1 MSQYDKRDPNT
12 LYPAPPYP
20 EQEQSLPGAAW
31 KMDPEPDHGEQ
42 SYVGKERLT
51 GYRGI
56 VTGADSGIGRAA
68 AIALSREGA
77 DLVLSYLPDEQE
89 DAEQVRDLLEGEGRR
104 AVLFPGDISDEQYC
118 QDLVQKAVDEFGGLD
133 TLVMVAGRMD
143 SNDDILTLSTEHFDS
158 TFKTNIY
165 SLFWL
170 TKAAV
175 PHLEPGST
183 IVTTG
188 SIQASTPSPDKIDYA
203 VSKGAVKLFTEA
215 VAQQLA
221 PKGIRVNS
229 VAPVRSGRRCSRGPT
244 TRRPWRTSASRRRSA
259 VPGSPPSS
267 VPPTCTSSARSRATS
282 RARPSRSRAG
292 RPPSRRAQEADW
304 RAPLGGDAK
313 RCAGRADRACEGGR
327 CQLAPRL
334 PSVSRP
340 RSRPAAVSPAG
351 ARTAAG
357 RCPRCP

>member
-1 MSQYDKRDPNT
+1 MSQYDKHDPRS
-12 LYPAPPYP
+12 LYPAPPFP
-20 EQEQSLPGAAW
+20 KQEQSLPGAAW
-31 KMDPEPDHGEQ
+31 KMDPRPDHGEQ
-42 SYVGKERLT
+42 SYVGTERLK

-68 AIALSREGA
+68 AIGLSREGA

-89 DAEQVRDLLEGEGRR
+89 DAEAVRDLLEGEGRR

-118 QDLVQKAVDEFGGLD
+118 KDLVQKAVDELGGLD

-143 SNDDILTLSTEHFDS
+143 SNDDILTLETAAIDS

-188 SIQASTPSPDKIDYA
+188 STQASSPSPDKIDYA
-203 VSKGAVKLFTEA
+203 VSKGAIKLFTQA

-229 VAPVRSGRRCSRGPT
+229 VAPGPVWT
-244 TRRPWRTSASRRRSA
+244 PLQ
-259 VPGSPPSS
+259 PGSDDAETVSS
-267 VPPTCTSSARSRATS
+267 FGEDSPM
-282 RARPSRSRAG
+282 G
-292 RPPSRRAQEADW
+292 RPGQPAE
-304 RAPLGGDAK
+304 
-313 RCAGRADRACEGGR
+313 
-327 CQLAPRL
+327 LA
-334 PSVSRP
+334 
-340 RSRPAAVSPAG
+340 AAYVHLVSPESSYQTGSTIAVAG
-351 ARTAAG
+351 G
-357 RCPRCP
+357 MPVF

>member
-1 MSQYDKRDPNT
+1 MSQYEKKDPTT
-12 LYPAPPYP
+12 LYPVPPFP

-31 KMDPEPDHGEQ
+31 KMDPKPDHGED
-42 SYVGKERLT
+42 SYVGKGRLE
-51 GYRGI
+51 GFRGI

-77 DLVLSYLPDEQE
+77 DLVLSYLPDEQQ
-89 DAEQVRDLLEGEGRR
+89 DAEEVRDLLEGEGRK

-118 QDLVQKAVDEFGGLD
+118 IDLVQHGVDALGGLD

-143 SNDDILTLSTEHFDS
+143 SNDDILTLDTAMFDS

-188 SIQASTPSPDKIDYA
+188 SIQASTPSPDKVDYA
-203 VSKGAVKLFTEA
+203 VSKGAIKLFTEA

-229 VAPVRSGRRCSRGPT
+229 VAPGPVWT
-244 TRRPWRTSASRRRSA
+244 PLQ
-259 VPGSPPSS
+259 PGSDDAETVSTFGQQSPF
-267 VPPTCTSSARSRATS
+267 
-282 RARPSRSRAG
+282 G
-292 RPPSRRAQEADW
+292 RPGQPAE
-304 RAPLGGDAK
+304 LG
-313 RCAGRADRACEGGR
+313 
-327 CQLAPRL
+327 
-334 PSVSRP
+334 
-340 RSRPAAVSPAG
+340 AAYVHLVSPESSYQSGSTITIAG
-351 ARTAAG
+351 GTPAF
-357 RCPRCP
+357 

>member
-1 MSQYDKRDPNT
+1 MSQYEKKDPTT
-12 LYPAPPYP
+12 LYPVPPFP

-31 KMDPEPDHGEQ
+31 KMDPKPDHGED
-42 SYVGKERLT
+42 SYVGKGRLE
-51 GYRGI
+51 GFRGI

-68 AIALSREGA
+68 AIAMSREGA
-77 DLVLSYLPDEQE
+77 DLVLSYLPDEQQ
-89 DAEQVRDLLEGEGRR
+89 DAEEVRDLLEGEGRK

-118 QDLVQKAVDEFGGLD
+118 IDLVQHGVDALGGLD

-143 SNDDILTLSTEHFDS
+143 SNDDILTLDTAMFDS

-188 SIQASTPSPDKIDYA
+188 SIQASTPSPDKVDYA
-203 VSKGAVKLFTEA
+203 VSKGAIKLFTEA

-229 VAPVRSGRRCSRGPT
+229 VAPGPVWT
-244 TRRPWRTSASRRRSA
+244 PLQ
-259 VPGSPPSS
+259 PGSDDAETVSTFGQQSPF
-267 VPPTCTSSARSRATS
+267 
-282 RARPSRSRAG
+282 G
-292 RPPSRRAQEADW
+292 RPGQPAE
-304 RAPLGGDAK
+304 LG
-313 RCAGRADRACEGGR
+313 
-327 CQLAPRL
+327 
-334 PSVSRP
+334 
-340 RSRPAAVSPAG
+340 AAYVHLVSPESSYQSGSTITIAG
-351 ARTAAG
+351 GTPAF
-357 RCPRCP
+357 

>member
-1 MSQYDKRDPNT
+1 MSQYEKHDPTT
-12 LYPAPPYP
+12 LYPVPPFP
-20 EQEQSLPGAAW
+20 KQEQSLPGAAW
-31 KMDPEPDHGEQ
+31 KMDPKPDHGEE
-42 SYVGKERLT
+42 SYVGTGRLE
-51 GYRGI
+51 GFRGI

-68 AIALSREGA
+68 AIGLAREGA

-89 DAEQVRDLLEGEGRR
+89 DAEEVRDLLQGEGRKI
-104 AVLFPGDISDEQYC
+104 VLFPGDISDEQYC
-118 QDLVQKAVDEFGGLD
+118 IDLVQRGVDELGGLD

-143 SNDDILTLSTEHFDS
+143 SNDDILTLDTSMFDS

-203 VSKGAVKLFTEA
+203 VSKGAIKLFTEA

-229 VAPVRSGRRCSRGPT
+229 VAPGPVWT
-244 TRRPWRTSASRRRSA
+244 PLQ
-259 VPGSPPSS
+259 PGSDDAETVSTFGQQAPY
-267 VPPTCTSSARSRATS
+267 
-282 RARPSRSRAG
+282 G
-292 RPPSRRAQEADW
+292 RPGQPAE
-304 RAPLGGDAK
+304 
-313 RCAGRADRACEGGR
+313 
-327 CQLAPRL
+327 LA
-334 PSVSRP
+334 
-340 RSRPAAVSPAG
+340 AAYVHLVSPESSYQSGSTITIAG
-351 ARTAAG
+351 GTPAF
-357 RCPRCP
+357 

>member
-1 MSQYDKRDPNT
+1 MSQYEKRDPNS
-12 LYPAPPYP
+12 LYPKPPFP
-20 EQEQSLPGAAW
+20 KQEQSLPGAAW

-51 GYRGI
+51 GFRGI

-68 AIALSREGA
+68 AIAMSREGA

-89 DAEQVRDLLEGEGRR
+89 DAEQVRDLLESEGRK
-104 AVLFPGDISDEQYC
+104 AVLVPGDISDEQYC
-118 QDLVQKAVDEFGGLD
+118 KDLVQKAVDELGGLD

-143 SNDDILTLSTEHFDS
+143 SNDDILSLTTEHFDS

-170 TKAAV
+170 TQAAV

-188 SIQASTPSPDKIDYA
+188 SIQAATPSPDKIDYA
-203 VSKGAVKLFTEA
+203 ISKSAVKTFTEA

-229 VAPVRSGRRCSRGPT
+229 VAPGPVWT
-244 TRRPWRTSASRRRSA
+244 PLQ
-259 VPGSPPSS
+259 PGSDDAETVVALRRAVAVRPPR
-267 VPPTCTSSARSRATS
+267 PAGRARSRV
-282 RARPSRSRAG
+282 
-292 RPPSRRAQEADW
+292 
-304 RAPLGGDAK
+304 RAPGQPGVELPVRLDHHDRRRDARVLDGAAGGREA
-313 RCAGRADRACEGGR
+313 R

-334 PSVSRP
+334 PSAGRRLS
-340 RSRPAAVSPAG
+340 PAAAS
-351 ARTAAG
+351 TAAG

>member
-1 MSQYDKRDPNT
+1 MSQYDKRDPNA
-12 LYPAPPYP
+12 LYPAPPFP
-20 EQEQSLPGAAW
+20 KQEQALPGAAW
-31 KMDPEPDHGEQ
+31 KMDPRPDHGEQ
-42 SYVGKERLT
+42 SYVGRERLT

-68 AIALSREGA
+68 AIGLSREGA

-89 DAEQVRDLLEGEGRR
+89 DAEAVRDLLEGEGRR
-104 AVLFPGDISDEQYC
+104 AVLFPGDISDERYC
-118 QDLVQKAVDEFGGLD
+118 QDLVQKAVDELGGLD

-143 SNDDILTLSTEHFDS
+143 SNEDILTLETAAIDS

-188 SIQASTPSPDKIDYA
+188 STQASTPSPDKIDYA
-203 VSKGAVKLFTEA
+203 VSKGAIKLFTQA

-229 VAPVRSGRRCSRGPT
+229 VAPGPVWT
-244 TRRPWRTSASRRRSA
+244 PLQ
-259 VPGSPPSS
+259 PGSDDAETVSS
-267 VPPTCTSSARSRATS
+267 FGEGTPF
-282 RARPSRSRAG
+282 G
-292 RPPSRRAQEADW
+292 RPGQPAE
-304 RAPLGGDAK
+304 
-313 RCAGRADRACEGGR
+313 
-327 CQLAPRL
+327 LA
-334 PSVSRP
+334 
-340 RSRPAAVSPAG
+340 AAYVHLVSPESSFQTGSTIAIAG
-351 ARTAAG
+351 G
-357 RCPRCP
+357 MPVF